1 MLSLRR
7 SLILA
12 LSCSAL
18 ACVDGSGLDTT
29 SSSSGSASS
38 AADWGETSGG
48 CDISNVTEVS
58 SCAQII
64 GESFCSEG
72 GSHVD
77 QDSTI
82 DWTNNPPHSGDHYPT
97 WESKGEHETPVM
109 RGNWVHNM
117 EHGAVVLLYNC
128 PNGCDTE
135 LEVLRAV
142 VEARGSQVLM
152 TEDSELVGARFAA
165 VSWTWVHEFE
175 APDMDDLLCFVDQH
189 YDNAPESVP

>member
-1 MLSLRR
+1 
-7 SLILA
+7 
-12 LSCSAL
+12 
-18 ACVDGSGLDTT
+18 
-29 SSSSGSASS
+29 
-38 AADWGETSGG
+38 
-48 CDISNVTEVS
+48 
-58 SCAQII
+58 
-64 GESFCSEG
+64 
-72 GSHVD
+72 
-77 QDSTI
+77 
-82 DWTNNPPHSGDHYPT
+82 
-97 WESKGEHETPVM
+97 M

-152 TEDSELVGARFAA
+152 TEDSELIGARFAA